1 FMVRAFLL
9 PINSSFNHRRFQG
22 MDASHLY
29 FIFVI
34 NDMQHP
40 DECLPYLFL
49 EHADQSQTFFRIE

>member
-1 FMVRAFLL
+1 
-9 PINSSFNHRRFQG
+9 

-40 DECLPYLFL
+40 DKCLPYLFL
-49 EHADQSQTFFRIE
+49 EHADQS